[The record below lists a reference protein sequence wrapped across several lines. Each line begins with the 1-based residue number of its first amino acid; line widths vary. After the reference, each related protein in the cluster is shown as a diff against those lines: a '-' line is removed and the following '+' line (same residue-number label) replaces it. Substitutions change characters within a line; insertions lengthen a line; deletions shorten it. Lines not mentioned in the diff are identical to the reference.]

1 MPPLGRSIGYRAS
14 GPAFVQFAFRV
25 MLHRLAACGLQC
37 PVSDV
42 RCPVSGVRRHRHTI
56 FIARETA
63 RRTGKKPPHQA
74 AASRWIAV

>member
-1 MPPLGRSIGYRAS
+1 
-14 GPAFVQFAFRV
+14 

-37 PVSDV
+37 PVSDVRCPMPGVRCPVSGVRCPVSGV